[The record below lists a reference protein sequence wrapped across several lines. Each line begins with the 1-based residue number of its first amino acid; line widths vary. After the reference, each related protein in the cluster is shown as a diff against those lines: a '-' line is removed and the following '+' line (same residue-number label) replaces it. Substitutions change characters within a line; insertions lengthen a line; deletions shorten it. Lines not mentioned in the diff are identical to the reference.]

1 MRESEKAKLEI
12 LKAKLLRMEQ
22 LLVLSGRH
30 RKDHPMYN
38 NYDGLEEMADELL
51 DDLKDDS

>member
-30 RKDHPMYN
+30 RRDHPMYN
-38 NYDGLEEMADELL
+38 NYEGLEQLADELL
-51 DDLKDDS
+51 EDLKDDS

>member
-1 MRESEKAKLEI
+1 MRESEKAKLEM

-30 RKDHPMYN
+30 RKEHPMYN
-38 NYDGLEEMADELL
+38 NYDGLEEMADDLL

>member
-30 RKDHPMYN
+30 RKEHPLYN
-38 NYDGLEEMADELL
+38 NYEGLEEMAHELL
-51 DDLKDDS
+51 EDLKDDS

>member
-30 RKDHPMYN
+30 RRDHPMYN
-38 NYDGLEEMADELL
+38 NYEGLEEMAQELL
-51 DDLKDDS
+51 EDLKDDS

>member
-30 RKDHPMYN
+30 RRDHPMYN
-38 NYDGLEEMADELL
+38 NYEGLEQMADELL
-51 DDLKDDS
+51 EDLKDDS